1 MSYYLPELFN
11 AISDRLRGDSGAGG
25 LTTIATGGVYLFEA
39 PAAQSAPYVV
49 IRLVTAPPAGSEGFR
64 LRSRQVVIDVDVY
77 APSHAS
83 GTANLTKMANIL
95 DRIEGNWDEVATQAS
110 PQYGLD
116 RWTPSISSTGW
127 TCTCMEYIDASV
139 NNEPGVYH
147 TTLTFQVYAQK
158 AGATS

>member
-25 LTTIATGGVYLFEA
+25 LTTLATGGVYLFEA
-39 PAAQSAPYVV
+39 PSAQTSPYVV
-49 IRLVTAPPAGSEGFR
+49 VRLVTAPPAGSEGFR
-64 LRSRQVVIDVDVY
+64 LRSRQVVIDVDVFV
-77 APSHAS
+77 PSHTT
-83 GTANLTKMANIL
+83 GVANLTKLANIL
-95 DRIEGNWDEVATQAS
+95 DRIEGNWDEIVTQAS
-110 PQYGLD
+110 PAYGLD
-116 RWTPSISSTGW
+116 RWKPTLAATGW
-127 TCTCMEYIDASV
+127 DCTHMEYIDASV